1 MNREIDIK
9 RSIPPYLLEFR
20 EFNAVYTALNKEFQL
35 LQESREKVLDQFFI
49 DTMCEESI
57 LRMEKMLNILPDLT
71 KENLEF
77 RRERIK
83 NRFLITPPF
92 SIRYLRNQ
100 LDSAIGVGNYTLTID
115 NNNYTIYLE
124 SSALNQNWYEEIIF
138 TINKVKPCNMIFT
151 NKPLLTSSILISEQQ
166 EAFDL
171 SYNYVLDKW
180 SLGEK
185 PFADLIN
192 QKTIKDADKMSI
204 LQNFLNNIT
213 TFMDKKIYKV
223 KVNDKIEITDFET
236 KQVTENT
243 LQIEYSVKKEQIENG
258 IITNIKLLDSTDTV
272 LSDSV
277 VYVPITYDTLVKHT
291 IKTKEGA

>member
-20 EFNAVYTALNKEFQL
+20 EFNAIYTALNKEFQL

-57 LRMEKMLNILPDLT
+57 LRMEKMLNILPDPT
-71 KENLEF
+71 KETLEF
-77 RRERIK
+77 RRDRVK

-151 NKPLLTSSILISEQQ
+151 NKPLLTNSILISEQQ

-204 LQNFLNNIT
+204 SQNFLNNIT

-258 IITNIKLLDSTDTV
+258 IITNIKLLDGTDTV

>member
-1 MNREIDIK
+1 MARKVDIK
-9 RSIPPYLLEFR
+9 RSVPPYLLEFR
-20 EFNAVYTALNKEFQL
+20 EFNAIYTALNKEFQL

-57 LRMEKMLNILPDLT
+57 LRMEKMLNILPDPT
-71 KENLEF
+71 KETLEF
-77 RRERIK
+77 RRDRVK

-92 SIRYLRNQ
+92 SVRYLRNQ
-100 LDSAIGVGNYTLTID
+100 LDSAIGAGNYTLTVD
-115 NNNYTIYLE
+115 NQNYTIYLE

-151 NKPLLTSSILISEQQ
+151 NKPLLTNDIAISEKQ
-166 EAFDL
+166 ETFKIE
-171 SYNYVLDKW
+171 YNYALGEW

-185 PFADLIN
+185 TFADLIN

-204 LQNFLNNIT
+204 SQNFLNNIT
-213 TFMDKKIYKV
+213 AFVDKKIYKV
-223 KVNDKIEITDFET
+223 KVNDKTEITDFET

-243 LQIEYSVKKEQIENG
+243 LQIEYAVKKEQIENG